1 MDLET
6 KNINGKQSQHGFVS
20 IIVASLIMVILSL
33 ITIGFTRIMQREQRQ
48 ALDRQLSRQALY
60 AAESGINDVY
70 SSLQSDPSL
79 PAEKDTCDVTVSPAI
94 NKGLINDSESVGY
107 TCVLYD
113 KTPTEL
119 VYTIGTGESK
129 FTELK
134 TESGSAF
141 SQIKI
146 RWASEQGKNNVDLL
160 PDCGSA
166 TIFPSKRPEVV
177 PLIRLDLTNT
187 TTLTRDGLINGTD
200 YLYLSPCK
208 NGSAGVAHNFNSTAA
223 KGQVVEVACV
233 ESQTS
238 PCEIEINGL
247 SSATYAARIKPVY
260 ESTTLVISATDVDN
274 NAVEFKQAQTSIDI
288 TAKAS
293 DVVRR
298 LRVSIPLAIV
308 ENPPE
313 AVFQS
318 FDGVCKQMSVDSVS
332 ATPRVDDLCN

>member
-1 MDLET
+1 M
-6 KNINGKQSQHGFVS
+6 
-20 IIVASLIMVILSL
+20 
-33 ITIGFTRIMQREQRQ
+33 
-48 ALDRQLSRQALY
+48 
-60 AAESGINDVY
+60 
-70 SSLQSDPSL
+70 
-79 PAEKDTCDVTVSPAI
+79 PA
-94 NKGLINDSESVGY
+94 
-107 TCVLYD
+107 
-113 KTPTEL
+113 
-119 VYTIGTGESK
+119 
-129 FTELK
+129 
-134 TESGSAF
+134 
-141 SQIKI
+141 
-146 RWASEQGKNNVDLL
+146 
-160 PDCGSA
+160 CGSA

-187 TTLTRDGLINGTD
+187 ATLTRDGLISGTD

-208 NGSAGVAHNFNSTAA
+208 NGSAGVAHNFNSPAA
-223 KGQVVEVACV
+223 KGQVIEVACT

-238 PCEIEINGL
+238 PCEIVINGL
-247 SSATYAARIKPVY
+247 SSSTYAARIKPVY

-308 ENPPE
+308 DNPPE